1 MRFLCEKMAYYK
13 KSIHLGIIS
22 LNRNGLYSKKT
33 EKKLEL
39 ISKTGDI
46 TTLIHSYLTIWN
58 FTKKEYLC
66 AHKN

>member
-1 MRFLCEKMAYYK
+1 MDFTA
-13 KSIHLGIIS
+13 
-22 LNRNGLYSKKT
+22 KKT
-33 EKKLEL
+33 KKKLEL

-58 FTKKEYLC
+58 FTKKKYLC

>member
-13 KSIHLGIIS
+13 KNIHLGIIS
-22 LNRNGLYSKKT
+22 INNNGLCSKKT